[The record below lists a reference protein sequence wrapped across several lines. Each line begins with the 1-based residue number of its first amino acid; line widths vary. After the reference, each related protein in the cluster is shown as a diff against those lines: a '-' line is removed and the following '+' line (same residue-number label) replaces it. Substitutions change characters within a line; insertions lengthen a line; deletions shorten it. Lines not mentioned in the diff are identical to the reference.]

1 MCVCLYK
8 PAGRA
13 LPSNKTLFRCYAIN
27 RDGMGF
33 ATPTSVYH
41 SMRYEDFFEALKQV
55 PKADPC
61 IIHFRWA
68 THGSVRLENCHPF
81 VKGNVVFAHNG
92 VLPIQPIGDMTDSE
106 TAFKTI
112 VYPAIQ
118 DYGFKSEEAD
128 RIINATA
135 QGSRFAIMVGKD
147 VQLIGD
153 WHYMNGIY
161 YSNLNWC
168 RYM

>member
-1 MCVCLYK
+1 MCVAIFK
-8 PAGRA
+8 PAGKEM
-13 LPSNKTLFRCYAIN
+13 PSARTLFRCYSIN
-27 RDGMGF
+27 PHGMGF
-33 ATPTSVYH
+33 ATPNSVYH
-41 SMRYEDFFEALKQV
+41 TMKYEDFFDAVQRV
-55 PKADPC
+55 PKEEPC

-92 VLPIQPIGDMTDSE
+92 VLPIHPTGDMTDSE
-106 TAFKTI
+106 TAFRNI
-112 VYPAIQ
+112 IYPAIQ
-118 DYGFKSEEAD
+118 KHGFKSKKAD
-128 RIINATA
+128 DVINAVA

-147 VQLIGD
+147 VELIGD
-153 WHYMNGIY
+153 WHKMNGIY

>member
-1 MCVCLYK
+1 MCVIIFK

-13 LPSNKTLFRCYAIN
+13 LPSARTLFRCYATN

-41 SMRYEDFFEALKQV
+41 SMRYEDFFEAVQKV

-68 THGSVRLENCHPF
+68 THGSVRLE
-81 VKGNVVFAHNG
+81 
-92 VLPIQPIGDMTDSE
+92 E

-118 DYGFKSEEAD
+118 EHGFRSEKANE
-128 RIINATA
+128 IIEATA

-147 VQLIGD
+147 VQLVGN